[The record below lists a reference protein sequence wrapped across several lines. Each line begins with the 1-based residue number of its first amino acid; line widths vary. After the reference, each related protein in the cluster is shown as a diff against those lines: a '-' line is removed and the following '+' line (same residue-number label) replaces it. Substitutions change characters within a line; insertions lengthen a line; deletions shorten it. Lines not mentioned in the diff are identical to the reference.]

1 MAYAKINSVTNAN
14 MAKVNSAAKAA
25 LGKIGSIDAPSTGLI
40 NTYSIAFDAA
50 DDFMVSGG
58 NVTYDEG
65 SFITWV
71 KCTGTSGQIL
81 WHVSGYYYLYRYSGD
96 ELRFRHGMTGSTN
109 VTVDIN
115 DGNWHCIVGTAEGGS
130 GESSTVKGYVDG
142 SLVVE
147 ETETNTY
154 TVPDDVITF
163 GAWPGSGASMLNGS
177 LDEVGFWSS
186 VLTAAEVTAL
196 YNSGT
201 PIDLKTNAG
210 DYASSANLLNWWRMG
225 DGDTYPTIQDN
236 QGSND
241 LTMTNMAAEDIE
253 SDVPSA

>member
-1 MAYAKINSVTNAN
+1 MLGLTNSLGLSKKRTATAAELTNT
-14 MAKVNSAAKAA
+14 K
-25 LGKIGSIDAPSTGLI
+25 
-40 NTYSIAFDAA
+40 SIAFDATN
-50 DDFMVSGG
+50 DFMVSGA

-71 KCTGTSGQIL
+71 KCTGTTGQTL

-130 GESSTVKGYVDG
+130 GEESTVKGYVDG

-163 GAWPGSGASMLNGS
+163 GAWPSPTLVLNGS

-186 VLTAAEVTAL
+186 VLTASEVTAL

-225 DGDTYPTIQDN
+225 DGDTYPTIEDN
-236 QGSND
+236 AGSND
-241 LTMTNMAAEDIE
+241 LTMTNMTSGDIVE
-253 SDVPSA
+253 DVPS